1 MSRPLRLIGLA
12 CVLVLLCLDGARSA
26 PAPTR
31 LFVTPDTGIDATL
44 TAGQAKSFVYKLTT
58 NRGSINW
65 ACAAPAWLKCS
76 AASGKTA
83 ATVTLTTAAGLA
95 AGTYTGSVTFKASTN
110 VITISAR
117 LVVTT
122 VVHPPPPPPP
132 MGCTGALLDN
142 NGGKLT
148 DGIGGVLTCG

>member
-1 MSRPLRLIGLA
+1 MRLGLRLIGLA
-12 CVLVLLCLDGARSA
+12 CVLALLCLDGARSA

-31 LFVTPDTGIDATL
+31 LFVTPDTGIDATQ

-65 ACAAPAWLKCS
+65 ACAAPVWLKCS

-83 ATVTLTTAAGLA
+83 ATVTLTTAVGLA

-110 VITISAR
+110 VITLPAR
-117 LVVTT
+117 LVVTA
-122 VVHPPPPPPP
+122 VVTPPPPPPP
-132 MGCTGALLDN
+132 STGCPGALLDSS
-142 NGGKLT
+142 GGRLT
-148 DGIGGVLTCG
+148 YAGGILTCP